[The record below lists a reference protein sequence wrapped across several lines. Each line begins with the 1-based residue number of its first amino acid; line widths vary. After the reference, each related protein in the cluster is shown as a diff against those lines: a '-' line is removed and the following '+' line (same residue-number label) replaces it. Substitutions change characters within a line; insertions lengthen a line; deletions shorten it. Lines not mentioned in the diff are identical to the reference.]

1 MAGWYKVRKGLS
13 KMKKHK
19 GKKALITGG
28 SRGIGL
34 AIALRLASEGADIA
48 INFRRDEEAAS
59 KAAREIERLGQKA
72 LLLKADVSNH
82 KDIKEMFEKLNESF
96 GDLDYLVSNA
106 VSGVLGSAERIGRL
120 GWERALNTN
129 ARAFMLCVQGALK
142 HFDDSIK
149 SIVAI
154 SSIGGKMVLPG
165 YTAVG
170 ASKAALESL
179 VRYFGREL
187 APRGINVNAVSGGP
201 VDTASLDY
209 FPEKEQVIDEWKK
222 RTPSGRIGTP
232 EDIAPVVSFLLS
244 EEASWIQ
251 GQTIVI
257 DGGLTL

>member
-1 MAGWYKVRKGLS
+1 
-13 KMKKHK
+13 MKKHK

-34 AIALRLASEGADIA
+34 AIALHLASEGTDIA

-59 KAAREIERLGQKA
+59 KAAEEIEKLGQKA
-72 LLLKADVSNH
+72 LLLKADISDH
-82 KDIKEMFEKLNESF
+82 KEIKEMFVKLEDSF
-96 GDLDYLVSNA
+96 GDLNYFVSNA
-106 VSGVLGSAERIGRL
+106 VSGVLGPAERIGRL
-120 GWERALNTN
+120 GWKRALDTN
-129 ARAFMLCVQGALK
+129 ARAFMLCVQEALK
-142 HFDDSIK
+142 HFDNSIN

-154 SSIGGKMVLPG
+154 SSIGGQTVLPG

-179 VRYFGREL
+179 VRYFGREF

-201 VDTASLDY
+201 IYTASLDY
-209 FPEKEQVIDEWKK
+209 FPEKEKVIEEWKN

-244 EEASWIQ
+244 EEAAWIQ
-251 GQTIVI
+251 GQTITI